1 MEELIYKN
9 NLNQDWISFIFFI
22 NLIILTAIFKINPP
36 RFRSIIL
43 FHSTDIYIKRFSNE
57 KKFNMISAY
66 NILCFIITI
75 STLCLFI
82 ILLLEYNY
90 KTLLFAFEYYYLFSS
105 LILMLSS
112 RYIFIQFLINQ
123 LKINH
128 NYRIGILKNFINNFR
143 FALFY
148 LIFLLIVNYV
158 EIQNKQFLL
167 FTFCYLIIWIF
178 YQFRILILLF
188 KSNPQQI
195 LYIIIYLCT
204 LRLLPWYWFY
214 ILILEPWL

>member
-1 MEELIYKN
+1 MEELIYRN
-9 NLNQDWISFIFFI
+9 NLNQDWISFIFFL
-22 NLIILTAIFKINPP
+22 NLIILSVIFKINPP
-36 RFRSIIL
+36 RLRSIIL

-66 NILCFIITI
+66 NILCFIIII
-75 STLCLFI
+75 STLCLFL

-90 KTLLFAFEYYYLFSS
+90 KTLLFAFEYYYLFSL
-105 LILMLSS
+105 LILMFSS

-123 LKINH
+123 LKINY
-128 NYRIGILKNFINNFR
+128 NYRIGVLKNFINNFR

-158 EIQNKQFLL
+158 EIPNRQFLL
-167 FTFCYLIIWIF
+167 FTLCYLIIWIF

>member
-1 MEELIYKN
+1 MEELIYRN

-22 NLIILTAIFKINPP
+22 NLIILSVIFKINPP
-36 RFRSIIL
+36 RLRSIIL
-43 FHSTDIYIKRFSNE
+43 FHSTDIFIKRFSNE

-66 NILCFIITI
+66 NILCFITII

-82 ILLLEYNY
+82 ILLFEYNY
-90 KTLLFAFEYYYLFSS
+90 KTLLFSFEYYYLFSL
-105 LILMLSS
+105 LILIFSS

-123 LKINH
+123 LKINY
-128 NYRIGILKNFINNFR
+128 NYRISILKNFINNFR

-158 EIQNKQFLL
+158 EIPNRQFLL
-167 FTFCYLIIWIF
+167 FTLYYLIIWIF

-214 ILILEPWL
+214 VLILEPWL

>member
-1 MEELIYKN
+1 MEELIYRN

-22 NLIILTAIFKINPP
+22 NLIILSAIFKINPP
-36 RFRSIIL
+36 RFRSIIF
-43 FHSTDIYIKRFSNE
+43 FHSTDIHIKRFSNE
-57 KKFNMISAY
+57 KKFNMITAY

-75 STLCLFI
+75 STLCLFL

-123 LKINH
+123 LKINY

-167 FTFCYLIIWIF
+167 FTLCYLIIWVF

>member
-75 STLCLFI
+75 STLCLFL

-90 KTLLFAFEYYYLFSS
+90 KTLLFAFEYYYLFSL
-105 LILMLSS
+105 LILMFST

-123 LKINH
+123 LKINYS
-128 NYRIGILKNFINNFR
+128 YRIGVLKNFINNFR

-158 EIQNKQFLL
+158 EIPNRQFLL
-167 FTFCYLIIWIF
+167 FTLCYLIIWIF

>member
-22 NLIILTAIFKINPP
+22 NLIILTVIFKINPP
-36 RFRSIIL
+36 RFKSITL
-43 FHSTDIYIKRFSNE
+43 FYSSDIYIKRFSNE

-75 STLCLFI
+75 STLCLFL

-167 FTFCYLIIWIF
+167 FTLFYLIII
-178 YQFRILILLF
+178 
-188 KSNPQQI
+188 
-195 LYIIIYLCT
+195 
-204 LRLLPWYWFY
+204 
-214 ILILEPWL
+214 

>member
-1 MEELIYKN
+1 MEELIYRN

-22 NLIILTAIFKINPP
+22 NLTILTVIFKINPP
-36 RFRSIIL
+36 RFKSITL
-43 FHSTDIYIKRFSNE
+43 FYSTDIYIKRFSNE

-75 STLCLFI
+75 STLCLFL

-128 NYRIGILKNFINNFR
+128 NYRISILKNFINNFR

-158 EIQNKQFLL
+158 EIPNRQFLL
-167 FTFCYLIIWIF
+167 FTLYYLIIWIF

-214 ILILEPWL
+214 VLILEPWL

>member
-75 STLCLFI
+75 STLCLFL

-167 FTFCYLIIWIF
+167 FTLCYLIIWIF

>member
-1 MEELIYKN
+1 MEELIYRN

-22 NLIILTAIFKINPP
+22 NLIILSVIFKINPP
-36 RFRSIIL
+36 RLRSIIL
-43 FHSTDIYIKRFSNE
+43 FHSTDILIKRFSNE

-66 NILCFIITI
+66 NILCFITII

-82 ILLLEYNY
+82 ILLFEYNY
-90 KTLLFAFEYYYLFSS
+90 KTLLFSFEYYYLFSL
-105 LILMLSS
+105 LILIFSS

-123 LKINH
+123 LKINY
-128 NYRIGILKNFINNFR
+128 NYRISILKNFINNFR

-158 EIQNKQFLL
+158 EIPNRQFLL
-167 FTFCYLIIWIF
+167 FTLYYLIIWIF

-214 ILILEPWL
+214 VLILEPWL

>member
-75 STLCLFI
+75 STLCLFL

-158 EIQNKQFLL
+158 EIPNRQFLL
-167 FTFCYLIIWIF
+167 FTLCYLIIWIF

>member
-22 NLIILTAIFKINPP
+22 NLIILTVIFKSNPP

-75 STLCLFI
+75 STLCLFL

-167 FTFCYLIIWIF
+167 FTLCYLIIWIF

>member
-1 MEELIYKN
+1 MEELIYRN
-9 NLNQDWISFIFFI
+9 NLNQDWISFIFFT
-22 NLIILTAIFKINPP
+22 NLIILTVIFKIHPP

-43 FHSTDIYIKRFSNE
+43 FHSTEIYIKRFSNE

-66 NILCFIITI
+66 NILCFIIII
-75 STLCLFI
+75 STLCLFL

-148 LIFLLIVNYV
+148 LIFLLIVNFV
-158 EIQNKQFLL
+158 EIQNRQFLL
-167 FTFCYLIIWIF
+167 FTLCYLIIWIF
-178 YQFRILILLF
+178 YKFRILILLF

-214 ILILEPWL
+214 VLILEPWL

>member
-1 MEELIYKN
+1 MEELIYRN

-22 NLIILTAIFKINPP
+22 NLIILSVIFKINPP
-36 RFRSIIL
+36 RLRSIIL
-43 FHSTDIYIKRFSNE
+43 FHSTDILIKRFSNE

-66 NILCFIITI
+66 NILCFITII

-82 ILLLEYNY
+82 ILLFEYNY
-90 KTLLFAFEYYYLFSS
+90 KTLLFSFEYYYLFSL
-105 LILMLSS
+105 LILIFSS

-123 LKINH
+123 LKINY
-128 NYRIGILKNFINNFR
+128 NYRISILKNFINNFR

-167 FTFCYLIIWIF
+167 FTLCYLIIWIF

-214 ILILEPWL
+214 VLILEPWL

>member
-1 MEELIYKN
+1 MEELIYRN

-22 NLIILTAIFKINPP
+22 NLIILSLIFKINPP

-43 FHSTDIYIKRFSNE
+43 FHSIDIYIKRFSNE

-66 NILCFIITI
+66 NILCFIIII
-75 STLCLFI
+75 STLSLFL
-82 ILLLEYNY
+82 ILLLQHNY
-90 KTLLFAFEYYYLFSS
+90 KTLLFAFEYYYLFSL
-105 LILMLSS
+105 LILMFSI
-112 RYIFIQFLINQ
+112 RYIFIQILINQ
-123 LKINH
+123 LEINY

-158 EIQNKQFLL
+158 EMQNRQFLL
-167 FTFCYLIIWIF
+167 FTLCYLIIWIF

-188 KSNPQQI
+188 KKHYRIPS
-195 LYIIIYLCT
+195 YYRSAIYEGKMKKV
-204 LRLLPWYWFY
+204 FV
-214 ILILEPWL
+214 

>member
-1 MEELIYKN
+1 
-9 NLNQDWISFIFFI
+9 
-22 NLIILTAIFKINPP
+22 
-36 RFRSIIL
+36 
-43 FHSTDIYIKRFSNE
+43 
-57 KKFNMISAY
+57 MISAY

-75 STLCLFI
+75 STLCLFL

-167 FTFCYLIIWIF
+167 FTLCYLIIWIF

>member
-1 MEELIYKN
+1 MEELIYRN

-22 NLIILTAIFKINPP
+22 NLIILSVIFKINPP
-36 RFRSIIL
+36 RLRSIIL
-43 FHSTDIYIKRFSNE
+43 FHSTDILIKRFSNE

-66 NILCFIITI
+66 NILCFITII

-82 ILLLEYNY
+82 ILLFEYNY
-90 KTLLFAFEYYYLFSS
+90 KTLLFSFEYYYLFSL
-105 LILMLSS
+105 LILIFSS

-158 EIQNKQFLL
+158 EIPNRQFLL
-167 FTFCYLIIWIF
+167 FTLYYLIIWIF

-214 ILILEPWL
+214 VLILEPWL

>member
-22 NLIILTAIFKINPP
+22 NLIILTVIFKINPP
-36 RFRSIIL
+36 RFKSITL
-43 FHSTDIYIKRFSNE
+43 FYSSDIYIKRFSNE

-75 STLCLFI
+75 STLCLFL

-158 EIQNKQFLL
+158 EIQNKKFLL
-167 FTFCYLIIWIF
+167 FTLCYLIIWIF

>member
-1 MEELIYKN
+1 MEELIYRN
-9 NLNQDWISFIFFI
+9 DLNQDWISFIFFI

-75 STLCLFI
+75 STLCLFL

-90 KTLLFAFEYYYLFSS
+90 KTLLFAFEYYYLFSL

-158 EIQNKQFLL
+158 EIPNRQFLL
-167 FTFCYLIIWIF
+167 FTLCYLIIWIF